1 MRHDPD
7 RMADAILFVAD
18 IAIVAGLLLAVAQAI
33 GL

>member
-7 RMADAILFVAD
+7 RMVDAILFATDV
-18 IAIVAGLLLAVAQAI
+18 AIVAGLFLAVAQAI